1 VFSVVYASGVFD
13 PLIDQFVT
21 RGAKES
27 GRERL
32 WAMGLPRVLDS
43 PWIGVGE
50 GDIRMPLSGGR
61 YTTPHNGLLH
71 LALAAGI
78 GPLICF
84 LIYLFRV
91 GVGTLRMMQKQSC
104 VEDVLL
110 PPLVAFG
117 IFQIMVSDYHFMYA
131 WGVVAFALAT
141 VKRVSLPSV

>member
-1 VFSVVYASGVFD
+1 
-13 PLIDQFVT
+13 
-21 RGAKES
+21 
-27 GRERL
+27 
-32 WAMGLPRVLDS
+32 MGLPRVLDS